1 MSTIHYYPE
10 ILKQLQETV
19 DELRRRKE
27 RKNLVNWGYLLK
39 HRCINVIIKEK
50 EQNENNEY

>member
-19 DELRRRKE
+19 DAYCYWVKFYQVKVWAWERRE
-27 RKNLVNWGYLLK
+27 
-39 HRCINVIIKEK
+39 
-50 EQNENNEY
+50 